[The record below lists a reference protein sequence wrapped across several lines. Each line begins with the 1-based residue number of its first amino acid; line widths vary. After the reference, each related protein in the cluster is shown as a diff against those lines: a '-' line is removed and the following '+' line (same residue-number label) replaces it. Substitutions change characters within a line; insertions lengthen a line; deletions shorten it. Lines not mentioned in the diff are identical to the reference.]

1 MLPERTQ
8 QKNHHF
14 CDILA
19 KNAYPKSRQEE
30 ISDNTEMRDVL

>member
-1 MLPERTQ
+1 MLPERLQ

-19 KNAYPKSRQEE
+19 KNAYPKFRQEE
-30 ISDNTEMRDVL
+30 TSDNTEMSDVL

>member
-1 MLPERTQ
+1 MHPERLQ

-19 KNAYPKSRQEE
+19 KNAYPKFRQEE
-30 ISDNTEMRDVL
+30 TSDNTEMSDVL